1 MERVAVRRTSV
12 SVEAWSRSS
21 SASYTCR
28 DFIPEEPMRRVVFT
42 AALVV
47 LVASVIALAPSTPPS
62 AQGPITLSVIDVSGD
77 LSSTRVIIENYQ
89 KANPQKIKAVNF
101 QRAPAPELPAK
112 IKAQQDAGRVDVNLL
127 LVGQDAGSVLAS
139 NGQLVKLFPQYDSL
153 FPRDDLSE
161 AGQGLH
167 AEREGFLLPSVVSN
181 GGPVFIYNP
190 SKVKQ
195 PPKST
200 DELKAWVKANPGK
213 FMYARP
219 ANSGPGRSILCGLPF
234 ILGDKKPTDPLG
246 GWDKTWAFLR
256 EIGEYVEYYPTGTAI
271 TLKEVAGGTRW
282 IIPRILEGDKTP
294 RAQGTLPPESE
305 IF

>member
-47 LVASVIALAPSTPPS
+47 LVASVIALAPSTPPPAPS
-62 AQGPITLSVIDVSGD
+62 HLTLSIIDVSGD

-89 KANPQKIKAVNF
+89 KANPQKIKAVNV

-139 NGQLVKLFPQYDSL
+139 NGQLVKLFPHL
-153 FPRDDLSE
+153 EAMLPRDALSE
-161 AGQGLH
+161 AGKVLR
-167 AEREGFLLPSVVSN
+167 AEGEGYLVPSVVDN
-181 GGPVFIYNP
+181 GGPVFIHNP
-190 SKVKQ
+190 SKVKS
-195 PPKST
+195 PPKSA

-234 ILGDKKPTDPLG
+234 ILGDKDRKS
-246 GWDKTWAFLR
+246 
-256 EIGEYVEYYPTGTAI
+256 
-271 TLKEVAGGTRW
+271 TR
-282 IIPRILEGDKTP
+282 L
-294 RAQGTLPPESE
+294 
-305 IF
+305 

>member
-139 NGQLVKLFPQYDSL
+139 NGQLVKLFPQYDAL
-153 FPRDDLSE
+153 FPRDELSE
-161 AGQGLH
+161 AGKALQ
-167 AEREGFLLPSVVSN
+167 AEGEGYLGPSAVTNGDPASTSN
-181 GGPVFIYNP
+181 HL
-190 SKVKQ
+190 KVK
-195 PPKST
+195 PPPRTS
-200 DELKAWVKANPGK
+200 DEIK
-213 FMYARP
+213 
-219 ANSGPGRSILCGLPF
+219 
-234 ILGDKKPTDPLG
+234 
-246 GWDKTWAFLR
+246 
-256 EIGEYVEYYPTGTAI
+256 
-271 TLKEVAGGTRW
+271 
-282 IIPRILEGDKTP
+282 
-294 RAQGTLPPESE
+294 
-305 IF
+305 